1 MPPTARVPSDH
12 SPSVPPPNASD
23 RRTHSLEGVEREVYI
38 DPARNI
44 DEVVGGVP
52 ESGGKT
58 KGPPPKGSVLFET
71 AGGLGAKLRNTHQ
84 VGGERVKGR

>member
-1 MPPTARVPSDH
+1 M
-12 SPSVPPPNASD
+12 
-23 RRTHSLEGVEREVYI
+23 YI

-52 ESGGKT
+52 DGADGGGKT

-84 VGGERVKGR
+84 VGGERVKGRLLNRD